1 MSQCPLTANT
11 PMHHPHRWPHG
22 AQKIGARRRV
32 ITCMSHDDARMA
44 LPLIRDMMLLKQK
57 SKFKFL
63 DQWSLDVRMQHTT
76 NAVKPGTLPSF
87 FIFASPTNGGGC
99 VKTLPLIGSYHPDQA
114 VASSLQSSA
123 GSPLSSKSSEIVELF
138 ASGTAT
144 VSSRPT
150 KARKLFWRCKNPGD
164 CANQSAAI
172 RDRQR
177 RG

>member
-1 MSQCPLTANT
+1 
-11 PMHHPHRWPHG
+11 
-22 AQKIGARRRV
+22 
-32 ITCMSHDDARMA
+32 MSHDDARMA

-76 NAVKPGTLPSF
+76 NAVKPGTLPGF